1 MPPPVL
7 EDALT
12 LSPVIPLPSFEP
24 EPVVEAAAEIPEV
37 WSMRLSLLGAILGIP
52 ALYVLLAPSIAAK
65 SWTHVI
71 SFAGY
76 GVGLLSMFLAS
87 ALYHS
92 HAGRERRFSKCLD
105 YGAIGLMVAGNFTP
119 YCTLILRTPYAYHM
133 AELVWALALGA
144 LVLRIARPAMSKWV
158 FVTLFMIMGC
168 MGFLIAPGLWRTMG
182 PGGVL
187 LTLLGGIIYIKGTLF
202 FNRFEGDVEP
212 AGFGPHDVWHV
223 FILAAAG
230 THWLVLYLYM
240 LPGR

>member
-1 MPPPVL
+1 MTPPVL

-12 LSPVIPLPSFEP
+12 LSPIIPPPSLEA
-24 EPVVEAAAEIPEV
+24 EPVVLSEVPEI
-37 WSMRLSLLGAILGIP
+37 WSMRLSLLGALLALP
-52 ALYVLLAPSIAAK
+52 ALYVLLAPSMAAH
-65 SWTHVI
+65 SMVHVL
-71 SFAGY
+71 SFTGY
-76 GVGLLSMFLAS
+76 GIGLLSMFLAS
-87 ALYHS
+87 ALFHS
-92 HAGRERRFSKCLD
+92 HAGQERRFSKCLD
-105 YGAIGLMVAGNFTP
+105 YGAIGIMTAGNFTP

-158 FVTLFMIMGC
+158 FVSIFMVMGC

-187 LTLLGGIIYIKGTLF
+187 LTLLGGAIYIKGTLF

-212 AGFGPHDVWHV
+212 PGFGPHDVWHI

-240 LPGR
+240 LPVR